1 MGLSIIIWT
10 AVLLVFFC
18 CITVMQLLVSRRPY
32 TVLPLTKMWFV
43 ADYWGKSKL
52 SGTNIFAEY
61 DLLEKQVVWK
71 KFSNQDMENHMVKK
85 LLYFLPFTSSFI
97 VVPFIAFLGNYTKKQ
112 ATPLDRL
119 GSFGMFAPLL
129 TGGLLFLIFEY
140 LMLYRRRYSEVIDA
154 PTKYNQYTYFEELYE
169 RSVKSND
176 AVGKYKT
183 PYLVSGLS
191 ILFLSIVVIPIMFW
205 LYNMKGTFL
214 EFFVKFIILSFLCSV
229 VLSTIWNGI
238 IKSVITKK

>member
-1 MGLSIIIWT
+1 M
-10 AVLLVFFC
+10 
-18 CITVMQLLVSRRPY
+18 
-32 TVLPLTKMWFV
+32 VLPLTKMWFV
-43 ADYWGKSKL
+43 ADYWGKSEL

-61 DLLEKQVVWK
+61 DILGKKVVWK
-71 KFSNQDMENHMVKK
+71 KFSKQDMENQNHKVKK
-85 LLYFLPFTSSFI
+85 LLYFLPFTSLFI
-97 VVPFIAFLGNYTKKQ
+97 IVPFIVFLGNYTKKQ

-129 TGGLLFLIFEY
+129 TGVLLFLILEY

-154 PTKYNQYTYFEELYE
+154 PAKYNQYTYFEELYE

-191 ILFLSIVVIPIMFW
+191 ILFLSVVVIPIMFW
-205 LYNMKGTFL
+205 LYNMKGTFF
-214 EFFVKFIILSFLCSV
+214 EFFVKFIILSFLCSI

-238 IKSVITKK
+238 IKSVITKKIINKLAEELEI

>member
-1 MGLSIIIWT
+1 M
-10 AVLLVFFC
+10 
-18 CITVMQLLVSRRPY
+18 
-32 TVLPLTKMWFV
+32 VLPLTKMWFV
-43 ADYWGKSKL
+43 ADYWGKSEL

-61 DLLEKQVVWK
+61 DILEKKVVWK
-71 KFSNQDMENHMVKK
+71 KFSKQDMENQNYKIKK
-85 LLYFLPFTSSFI
+85 LLYFLPFTSLFI
-97 VVPFIAFLGNYTKKQ
+97 IVPFIVFLGNYTKKQ

-129 TGGLLFLIFEY
+129 TGVLLFLILEY

-176 AVGKYKT
+176 AVGKYKI

-191 ILFLSIVVIPIMFW
+191 FLFLSVVVIPIMFW
-205 LYNMKGTFL
+205 LYNMKGTFF
-214 EFFVKFIILSFLCSV
+214 EFFVKFIILSFLCSI

-238 IKSVITKK
+238 IKSVITKKIINKLAEKLE

>member
-1 MGLSIIIWT
+1 M
-10 AVLLVFFC
+10 
-18 CITVMQLLVSRRPY
+18 
-32 TVLPLTKMWFV
+32 VLPLTKMWFV
-43 ADYWGKSKL
+43 ADYWGKSEL

-61 DLLEKQVVWK
+61 DILGKKVVWK
-71 KFSNQDMENHMVKK
+71 KFSKQDMENQNHKVKK
-85 LLYFLPFTSSFI
+85 LLYFLPFTSLFI
-97 VVPFIAFLGNYTKKQ
+97 IVPFIVFLGNYTKKQ
-112 ATPLDRL
+112 PTPLDRL

-129 TGGLLFLIFEY
+129 TGVLLFLILEY

-169 RSVKSND
+169 RSVKNND

-191 ILFLSIVVIPIMFW
+191 ILFLSVVVIPIMFW
-205 LYNMKGTFL
+205 LYNMKGTFF
-214 EFFVKFIILSFLCSV
+214 EFFVKFIILSFLCSI

-238 IKSVITKK
+238 IKSVITKKIINKLAEELEI